1 MMSESEVG
9 KVYIIDDDEAVRD
22 SLSWLMQ
29 SAGIDAQT
37 FDSAKGFLEACNERL
52 NGCLLLDIRMPGMS
66 GLELQAALNQRGCH
80 MPVIV
85 ISGHADVP
93 MAVRALKAGAF
104 DFIEKPFND
113 DILLALVQRALEQE
127 SQLRQSL
134 AEKELL
140 QAKMESLTPREL
152 EVLERVV
159 AGASNKQI
167 GAELGVSQKT
177 VEAHRAKVMEKL
189 EAASLS
195 HLVRMAVSLRDLSAE
210 GAPGAHGGGD
220 D

>member
-1 MMSESEVG
+1 MSESEAG

-37 FDSAKGFLEACNERL
+37 FDSAGVFLEACNERL

-195 HLVRMAVSLRDLSAE
+195 HLVRMSVSLRDLSADA
-210 GAPGAHGGGD
+210 APGAHD